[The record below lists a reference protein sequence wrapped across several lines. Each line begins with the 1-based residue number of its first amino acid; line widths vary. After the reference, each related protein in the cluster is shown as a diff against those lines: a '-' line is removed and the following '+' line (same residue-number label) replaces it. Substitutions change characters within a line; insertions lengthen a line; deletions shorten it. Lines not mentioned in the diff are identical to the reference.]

1 MKNPIMKNPRAL
13 SLLAIAV
20 LFMFS
25 SCGFIINS
33 YIKKDTENVPPEF
46 GKEKTTLLVVRER
59 KGYNKKVDKIFQKYY
74 TGDYIFID
82 REELNTKYS
91 DTINYRYLIDDDI
104 STSRSEVTTMT
115 RNPNTGMSTR
125 SNEVRSSASR
135 SFHILDRKTK
145 KIHDTGVSSGTSWKK
160 ILKTYLKKLDSE
172 RKKNGGK

>member
-1 MKNPIMKNPRAL
+1 M
-13 SLLAIAV
+13 
-20 LFMFS
+20 
-25 SCGFIINS
+25 
-33 YIKKDTENVPPEF
+33 
-46 GKEKTTLLVVRER
+46 
-59 KGYNKKVDKIFQKYY
+59 
-74 TGDYIFID
+74 
-82 REELNTKYS
+82 
-91 DTINYRYLIDDDI
+91 
-104 STSRSEVTTMT
+104 TTMT

>member
-1 MKNPIMKNPRAL
+1 MVVFFL
-13 SLLAIAV
+13 
-20 LFMFS
+20 S

-33 YIKKDTENVPPEF
+33 YIKKDTENVPPDF

-59 KGYNKKVDKIFQKYY
+59 KGYNKKVDKIFQKHY

-91 DTINYRYLIDDDI
+91 DTTNYRYLIDDDVSI
-104 STSRSEVTTMT
+104 SKMYVTTVTTDRSTGFQSRSTA
-115 RNPNTGMSTR
+115 PQ
-125 SNEVRSSASR
+125 SSASR
-135 SFHILDRKTK
+135 SFHILDRKTR
-145 KIHDTGVSSGTSWKK
+145 KIHDTGISSGTSWKK

>member
-1 MKNPIMKNPRAL
+1 MKNPRAL

-46 GKEKTTLLVVRER
+46 GREKTTLLVVRER

-74 TGDYIFID
+74 TGDYVFVE
-82 REELNTKYS
+82 REELDTRYS
-91 DTINYRYLIDDDI
+91 DTTKYRYLIDDDVSI
-104 STSRSEVTTMT
+104 SKMYVTTVTTNRSTGIQSRSTA
-115 RNPNTGMSTR
+115 PQ
-125 SNEVRSSASR
+125 SSASR

-160 ILKTYLKKLDSE
+160 ILKTYLKKLESE
-172 RKKNGGK
+172 RKKNGGN